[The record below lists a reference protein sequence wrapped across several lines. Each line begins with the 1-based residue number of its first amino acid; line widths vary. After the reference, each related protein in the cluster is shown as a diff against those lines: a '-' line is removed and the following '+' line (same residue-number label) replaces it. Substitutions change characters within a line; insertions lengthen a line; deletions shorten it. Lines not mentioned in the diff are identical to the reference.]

1 MKVTQTAGISLALLV
16 LSGGVLLQSMAGG
29 NTETPVLAVAWTRS
43 KQPHTNV
50 NPHLAS
56 PSATSTEVALAP
68 ENNPPGDIPDSQVFI
83 SYSPSDRTYQLK
95 VPEGWA
101 RQTSGTGV
109 SFIDN
114 FDGVQVTVSN
124 QATVLTAAT
133 AKAQV
138 EAIKTS
144 GRAVTIGTVKDVSLP
159 GGSAVR
165 VVYTSNS
172 EPNAVTGRQIRLEN
186 NAYLFFHNGKMV
198 MLRLWAPEGADNV
211 DQWQSMSQSF
221 RWL

>member
-1 MKVTQTAGISLALLV
+1 MKVTQTAGISLALFLV
-16 LSGGVLLQSMAGG
+16 GGGVLLQRMASS
-29 NTETPVLAVAWTRS
+29 NAETPVLAVAWTRS
-43 KQPHTNV
+43 KQPHTDA
-50 NPHLAS
+50 NPQIAAT
-56 PSATSTEVALAP
+56 SAASTEVALTP
-68 ENNPPGDIPDSQVFI
+68 EHNPPGDIPDSQVFV
-83 SYSPSDRTYQLK
+83 SYSPSDRSYQLE

-101 RQTSGTGV
+101 RQSSGANV
-109 SFIDN
+109 SFINN
-114 FDGVQVTVSN
+114 FDGVQVMVSN
-124 QATVLTAAT
+124 QATALTAAT
-133 AKAQV
+133 AKAQI
-138 EAIKTS
+138 EAIKNS

-186 NAYLFFHNGKMV
+186 NAYLFFHNGKMAV
-198 MLRLWAPEGADNV
+198 LRLWAPEGADNV